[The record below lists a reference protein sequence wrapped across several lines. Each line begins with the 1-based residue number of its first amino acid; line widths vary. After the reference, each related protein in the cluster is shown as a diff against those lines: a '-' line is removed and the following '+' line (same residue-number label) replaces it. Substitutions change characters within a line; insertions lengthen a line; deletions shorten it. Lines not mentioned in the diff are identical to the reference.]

1 MSNGGPGLCVVQ
13 SLCVSVHTPPCDLN
27 CFSSWEGDGG
37 GGECVTLCAR
47 ARAWKSVAAAVAV
60 AASQE
65 AHAPPWLL
73 SRPNRPASIHPAGS
87 RAAAGR
93 PGGVPA
99 PSARVNFSQIPEPL
113 RAKPPPRPNPR
124 PPRICIIGLA
134 AALPPAPAAAAAAR
148 DSLAVT

>member
-1 MSNGGPGLCVVQ
+1 MCHSLRVRARVCLEKYGCGCGLVSVDARPTSAPLPGL
-13 SLCVSVHTPPCDLN
+13 SDPPPCTRL
-27 CFSSWEGDGG
+27 GA
-37 GGECVTLCAR
+37 VRPPAR
-47 ARAWKSVAAAVAV
+47 
-60 AASQE
+60 
-65 AHAPPWLL
+65 
-73 SRPNRPASIHPAGS
+73 GS
-87 RAAAGR
+87 
-93 PGGVPA
+93 PA